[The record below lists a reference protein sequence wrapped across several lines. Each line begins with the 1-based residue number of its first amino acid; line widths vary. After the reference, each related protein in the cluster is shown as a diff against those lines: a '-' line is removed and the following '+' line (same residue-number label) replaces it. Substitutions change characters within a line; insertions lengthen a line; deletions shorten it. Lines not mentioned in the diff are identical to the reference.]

1 MTQAIYQWVRN
12 LAVYYIV
19 LEAVIHVMPSQP
31 YGRYIRSFMGV
42 LLILIIT
49 SPLLNLLNLDS
60 TMNARFRRELL
71 EEEFLNSRWGQ
82 VYGEYADSEYY
93 IEAYER
99 EMESLMGE
107 SLEEILGKGCEIR
120 EIHVEME
127 LDEESQKL
135 GAASV
140 QIRLSGAENSQ
151 LRERVEN
158 ELAGTYEIPGEKVEI
173 LFEKVG

>member
-1 MTQAIYQWVRN
+1 MTQAVYQWVRN

-19 LEAVIHVMPSQP
+19 LEAVIHVMPSQQ
-31 YGRYIRSFMGV
+31 YGRYIRYFMGV

-60 TMNARFRRELL
+60 TMNAWFKRELL

-82 VYGEYADSEYY
+82 MYGENTDSGYY

-99 EMESLMGE
+99 EMEKQMGE
-107 SLEEILGKGCEIR
+107 FLENILGKGCEIR
-120 EIHVEME
+120 EIHVEIE
-127 LDEESQKL
+127 FEEESQKL
-135 GAASV
+135 DAKSV
-140 QIRLSGAENSQ
+140 QIVLAGAENVQ

-173 LFEKVG
+173 LFEKMG